1 MPVLTWH
8 DANCDETTCA
18 LQYANP
24 VLQFGSPF
32 RCKLQNQPILQ
43 TGTAK
48 IGLVSRPKN
57 GTAFAHMCSDK
68 KVERPEITRN
78 GETNMSRMLKIE
90 EDMDAITM
98 AEMKAT
104 FDELAEAQEAVEIDM
119 AAVEFIDSSGVGGLV
134 FLYKRLLANSLKL
147 TVTNVQGQP
156 LRLLTHLRMQ
166 GLIAS
171 TSTASAA

>member
-1 MPVLTWH
+1 MPVGTLVA
-8 DANCDETTCA
+8 ANCEEMAPA
-18 LQYANP
+18 LQYANRA
-24 VLQFGSPF
+24 LQIGSHF
-32 RCKLQNQPILQ
+32 HCKLQIQLILQ

-48 IGLVSRPKN
+48 IGLVSHQKN
-57 GTAFAHMCSDK
+57 GTAIAHMCSDK
-68 KVERPEITRN
+68 KVEGPDKTKN
-78 GETNMSRMLKIE
+78 GESHMSRTLKIK

-98 AEMKAT
+98 ADMKAT

-134 FLYKRLLANSLKL
+134 FLYKRLLANGNKL
-147 TVTNVQGQP
+147 TVTNVGGQP

-171 TSTASAA
+171 TSSSNAA

>member
-1 MPVLTWH
+1 
-8 DANCDETTCA
+8 
-18 LQYANP
+18 
-24 VLQFGSPF
+24 
-32 RCKLQNQPILQ
+32 
-43 TGTAK
+43 
-48 IGLVSRPKN
+48 
-57 GTAFAHMCSDK
+57 
-68 KVERPEITRN
+68 
-78 GETNMSRMLKIE
+78 MSRMLKIE

-171 TSTASAA
+171 TSTANAA

>member
-1 MPVLTWH
+1 
-8 DANCDETTCA
+8 
-18 LQYANP
+18 
-24 VLQFGSPF
+24 
-32 RCKLQNQPILQ
+32 
-43 TGTAK
+43 
-48 IGLVSRPKN
+48 
-57 GTAFAHMCSDK
+57 
-68 KVERPEITRN
+68 
-78 GETNMSRMLKIE
+78 MLKIE

-147 TVTNVQGQP
+147 TVTNVKGQP

-171 TSTASAA
+171 TSTPNAA